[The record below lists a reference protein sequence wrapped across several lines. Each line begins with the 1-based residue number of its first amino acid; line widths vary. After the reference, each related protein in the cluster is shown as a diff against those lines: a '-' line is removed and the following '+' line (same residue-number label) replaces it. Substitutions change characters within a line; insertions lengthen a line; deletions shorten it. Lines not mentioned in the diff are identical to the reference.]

1 MKNKLRNFISLFL
14 LIFLCNIVLAEDIVI
29 DAEKVD
35 IKEKGNQILASGSVK
50 ISDGNKLQ
58 IFGDSASYSKI
69 DQIIQVNGNVVIFS
83 YDESNNPKYKIE
95 GQNSN
100 FNRNTEIMEITENVV
115 LSDFTNDSKFRS
127 NKIIFNKRKNLI
139 KSFEDTNINYQNNYF
154 IKTKNIIYNEVK
166 KIIYS
171 KSKTLITDNYGGSFD
186 LSNFELDFNQRH
198 IKAEKIRLSD
208 ESNNILKFKKG
219 FINLNSNEIVGSD
232 FQLKLNKEIFGNEE
246 NDPRL
251 IGRYII
257 SNKFETK
264 MKKSSFTTCKNVDG
278 KCPPWSISA
287 SEINYKKE
295 KKIIEYKKAWLDIYD
310 VPVAY
315 FPYFFHPDPSVKRQ
329 SGFLF
334 PEFTNSSNLGFSTQ
348 IPYFKAIDNDKDLTI
363 APRVYTNDNLFLQG
377 EYRQAFKNSDLITDF
392 SYNKKNQS
400 NTHFFGNLKGTIQ
413 DSFYEMKIET
423 VSNSDYLKKYQIKSP
438 LIKSYNTLNSS
449 FIIETEA
456 DDYNFS
462 TSIDVIE
469 DLNKL
474 DNDRYEFLF
483 PNFEYAKDF
492 YFDNSFFNTINY
504 KSSGSYRKY
513 NTNIDEADFINNFI
527 FNSNN
532 FSLLENSES
541 NLDLLIRN
549 INTYGDLSSTYKN
562 DNDYKILTS
571 LLYKIEYPLFKET
584 KSDKNFLTPL
594 FAFRYSP
601 NKGINLKNE
610 KTSITFQDLFNIDRI
625 SNKTVESEESVTIG
639 IEYKNQNKNFE
650 KVKLGIA
657 TNLRLKEDNDLPDS
671 STLGQKTS
679 DLIGYSGINISENL
693 SFNYDFMID
702 QNLKETNYSLISSN
716 YNGDKFSTSLEYL
729 ERSNYVGDESYLNYN
744 TSFKYNESNSFAFDM
759 NRNLDKNLT
768 NYYNLIYKYKNDCL
782 EASMIYNKQFYS
794 ESEINSGK
802 NIFFKISF
810 IPFGEI
816 NTPNIND

>member
-1 MKNKLRNFISLFL
+1 M
-14 LIFLCNIVLAEDIVI
+14 
-29 DAEKVD
+29 
-35 IKEKGNQILASGSVK
+35 
-50 ISDGNKLQ
+50 
-58 IFGDSASYSKI
+58 
-69 DQIIQVNGNVVIFS
+69 
-83 YDESNNPKYKIE
+83 
-95 GQNSN
+95 
-100 FNRNTEIMEITENVV
+100 
-115 LSDFTNDSKFRS
+115 
-127 NKIIFNKRKNLI
+127 
-139 KSFEDTNINYQNNYF
+139 
-154 IKTKNIIYNEVK
+154 
-166 KIIYS
+166 
-171 KSKTLITDNYGGSFD
+171 
-186 LSNFELDFNQRH
+186 
-198 IKAEKIRLSD
+198 
-208 ESNNILKFKKG
+208 
-219 FINLNSNEIVGSD
+219 
-232 FQLKLNKEIFGNEE
+232 
-246 NDPRL
+246 
-251 IGRYII
+251 
-257 SNKFETK
+257 
-264 MKKSSFTTCKNVDG
+264 
-278 KCPPWSISA
+278 
-287 SEINYKKE
+287 
-295 KKIIEYKKAWLDIYD
+295 
-310 VPVAY
+310 
-315 FPYFFHPDPSVKRQ
+315 
-329 SGFLF
+329 
-334 PEFTNSSNLGFSTQ
+334 
-348 IPYFKAIDNDKDLTI
+348 
-363 APRVYTNDNLFLQG
+363 
-377 EYRQAFKNSDLITDF
+377 
-392 SYNKKNQS
+392 
-400 NTHFFGNLKGTIQ
+400 
-413 DSFYEMKIET
+413 
-423 VSNSDYLKKYQIKSP
+423 
-438 LIKSYNTLNSS
+438 
-449 FIIETEA
+449 
-456 DDYNFS
+456 
-462 TSIDVIE
+462 
-469 DLNKL
+469 
-474 DNDRYEFLF
+474 
-483 PNFEYAKDF
+483 
-492 YFDNSFFNTINY
+492 
-504 KSSGSYRKY
+504 
-513 NTNIDEADFINNFI
+513 
-527 FNSNN
+527 
-532 FSLLENSES
+532 
-541 NLDLLIRN
+541 DLLIRN

-625 SNKTVESEESVTIG
+625 SNKTVESEESVTMG